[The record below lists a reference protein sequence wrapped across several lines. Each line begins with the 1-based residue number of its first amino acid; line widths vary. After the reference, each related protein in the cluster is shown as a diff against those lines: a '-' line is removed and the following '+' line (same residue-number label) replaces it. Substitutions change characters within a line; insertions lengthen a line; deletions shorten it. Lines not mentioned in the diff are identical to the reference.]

1 MSDRVI
7 IFDTTLRDGEQ
18 ALSASLNPDEK
29 LKIALALEEL
39 GVDVMEV
46 GFPISSPG
54 DFSAVNTIAFRIHTF
69 IATSDIHLQT
79 KLHKTFEE
87 VCEMAEH
94 SIKLAKNYTDNVEFS
109 CEDAGR
115 TSVDNLCIIIEKA
128 IAAGATTINIP
139 DTVGYN
145 LPNEFGAKIRAP
157 STATMTSAWQPP
169 TPSSPSRTA
178 QGRSS
183 AP

>member
-1 MSDRVI
+1 
-7 IFDTTLRDGEQ
+7 
-18 ALSASLNPDEK
+18 
-29 LKIALALEEL
+29 
-39 GVDVMEV
+39 
-46 GFPISSPG
+46 
-54 DFSAVNTIAFRIHTF
+54 
-69 IATSDIHLQT
+69 
-79 KLHKTFEE
+79 
-87 VCEMAEH
+87 MAEH

-145 LPNEFGAKIRAP
+145 LPNEFGAKIRA
-157 STATMTSAWQPP
+157 MTSAWQPP